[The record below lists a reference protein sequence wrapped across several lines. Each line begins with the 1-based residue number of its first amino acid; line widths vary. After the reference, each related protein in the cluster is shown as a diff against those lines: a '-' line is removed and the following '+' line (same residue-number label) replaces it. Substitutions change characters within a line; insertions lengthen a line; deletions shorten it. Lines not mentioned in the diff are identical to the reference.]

1 MYLFQKN
8 QQFVFSS
15 FFTTTSI
22 RGDFWPICHLTPT
35 PWVTPPGQ
43 PLTYLPLCFLCPTSP
58 KKMLDH
64 ENLTAFAIFQSGGW
78 VFNFGLFGLFWPTLS
93 EPCSPRVAQKCP
105 TMVSPCYTHGTPCP
119 NIRRAC
125 SINFVQFLNT
135 PTRHCV
141 RPRKKVY
148 THLHTLISWSSLL
161 RIEKNIWDSESA
173 SNFLAIYASL
183 VLLAQTV

>member
-1 MYLFQKN
+1 MAIFCQKN
-8 QQFVFSS
+8 QIIPNFFAESHQLGCIFSKKINNLYFRHFLQPPPSGVIFGQF
-15 FFTTTSI
+15 
-22 RGDFWPICHLTPT
+22 CHLTPT

-93 EPCSPRVAQKCP
+93 EPGSPRVAQKCP

-135 PTRHCV
+135 PMFDTCCRMFYH
-141 RPRKKVY
+141 
-148 THLHTLISWSSLL
+148 
-161 RIEKNIWDSESA
+161 
-173 SNFLAIYASL
+173 
-183 VLLAQTV
+183 